1 MSFSDNVSKF
11 RLPLHASMEELEC
24 NLSKVIRFNDSII
37 VAGYYFMGRGKPSYF
52 AAIYDCTEE
61 DFTCESVLEYAWVS
75 DVQFEDDGHA
85 ILAAIEAMTLPAP
98 EFLRKMR
105 KMAR

>member
-1 MSFSDNVSKF
+1 MSIANIAKF
-11 RLPLHASMEELEC
+11 RLPGKATQEELEC
-24 NLSKVIRFNDSII
+24 NWSKVIRFNDSII
-37 VAGYYFMGRGKPSYF
+37 VAGYYFMGHGKPSYF

-61 DFTCESVLEYAWVS
+61 DFTCESVLECAWVS